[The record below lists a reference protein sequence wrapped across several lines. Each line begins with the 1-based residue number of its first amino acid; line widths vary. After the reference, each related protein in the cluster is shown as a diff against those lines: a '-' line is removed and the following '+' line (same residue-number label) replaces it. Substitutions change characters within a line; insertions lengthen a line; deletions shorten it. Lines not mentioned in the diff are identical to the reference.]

1 MSSNNNDQNF
11 DDESDDEH
19 DFYQLVL
26 GGCAVAATHT
36 SFKGKKTL

>member
-1 MSSNNNDQNF
+1 MPSNNNDQNF

-19 DFYQLVL
+19 VFYQLVL